1 MSAQEASGPSP
12 EPSRRLIPPEA
23 QYAAV
28 LNSALDCIVTIDDQG
43 CVLEFNAA
51 AERTFGYRAE
61 EVLGREIADVI
72 IPPNLRARHHEAFAR
87 YLRTG
92 QTRLLERRFE
102 TVGMRADRTEFPVEL
117 TITRMQVPGRP
128 VIMGFLRD
136 ITERKRAEEELRAS
150 RQRLVEAHDTERR
163 RLERNLHDG
172 AQQRLVALALTLRL
186 LRAKVPA
193 TDDVG
198 ELLDR
203 AQEDLAFGIEELR
216 EIARGIHP
224 AILTERGLG
233 PALAA
238 LASRASVR
246 VELVEPLL
254 DERLHEPVEAA
265 AYYFVSEALTNV
277 DKYAQASVATVHVVH
292 DDGRLV
298 VEVTDD
304 GVGGA
309 DPTRGSGLRGLA
321 DRVEALDGRFE
332 VDAAPNGGTRL
343 RAEIPLAPQP

>member
-1 MSAQEASGPSP
+1 MSAPDPSGNGPEQSQRLLPSEA
-12 EPSRRLIPPEA
+12 RH
-23 QYAAV
+23 AAV
-28 LNSALDCIVTIDDQG
+28 LNSALDCIVTIDEQG

-51 AERTFGYRAE
+51 AERTFGYRTA
-61 EVLGREIADVI
+61 EVLGRDIADVI
-72 IPPNLRARHHEAFAR
+72 IPPSLRNRHHEAFGR

-102 TVGMRADRTEFPVEL
+102 TVGMRADRSEFPVEL
-117 TITRMQVPGRP
+117 TITRLQVPGRP
-128 VIMGFLRD
+128 VFMGFLRD

-150 RQRLVEAHDTERR
+150 RQRLVEAQDTERR

-186 LRAKVPA
+186 IRAQVPA
-193 TDDVG
+193 TENVG

-203 AQEDLAFGIEELR
+203 AQEDLALGIEELR

-224 AILTERGLG
+224 ALLTERGLG

-246 VELVEPLL
+246 IDLVEPLL

-277 DKYAQASVATVHVVH
+277 DKYAQASVATVRVVH

-309 DPTRGSGLRGLA
+309 DPTKGSGLRGLA
-321 DRVEALDGRFE
+321 DRVEALDGRFDI
-332 VDAAPNGGTRL
+332 DAAPNGGTRV
-343 RAEIPLAPQP
+343 RAEIPLDQP